1 MGKTLN
7 SRQSYVN
14 LVDNTTGVKT
24 KDGATI
30 TINGS
35 TRYYS
40 SIDANIYIGNTYVD
54 EIVGI
59 EFNVQQL
66 SQQLYGYNSYTYD
79 DIAQGARMISGKFML
94 NMTKPNFLFDILET
108 AKKSSDIFFVK
119 SDGKIET
126 QKNLNISSSS
136 ETKVYGDEYK
146 AMWDVAFDIDI
157 VLGSSNPV
165 HYILAGVVLTHGSV
179 QIGGSGENVKE
190 MYTFIAR
197 NMTTL

>member
-136 ETKVYGDEYK
+136 ETKVYGDKYK

>member
-14 LVDNTTGVKT
+14 LVDNTAGVKT
-24 KDGATI
+24 KDGAKI
-30 TINGS
+30 TIDGT

-59 EFNVQQL
+59 EFNVQQMAH
-66 SQQLYGYNSYTYD
+66 QLYGYNSYVYD
-79 DIAQGARMISGKFML
+79 VVVQGVRMVGGRFAL
-94 NMTKPNFLFDILET
+94 NMTKPNFLFDIMET

-119 SDGKIET
+119 SDGEVET
-126 QKNLNISSSS
+126 QKNLNISNSS
-136 ETKVYGDEYK
+136 ETKIYGDEHK

-165 HYILAGVVLTHGSV
+165 HYILAGVVLTNESV

-197 NMTTL
+197 NITIL